1 MTQKNKMDYS
11 IEEFDKAKTKVMNY
25 IMYKKRTEYE
35 VKNKFSKTLEENL
48 LNDIIEYVK
57 EAGYLSDVQ
66 YIKRAVNEFMALNN
80 LSRKEIK
87 YKLFSKGVSNNL
99 IEDYF
104 SEHQEELYEYEL
116 NSAKKIIL
124 KKSQTM
130 DKTEI
135 NNYLRKK
142 GYTEEVIKQE

>member
-1 MTQKNKMDYS
+1 M
-11 IEEFDKAKTKVMNY
+11 
-25 IMYKKRTEYE
+25 
-35 VKNKFSKTLEENL
+35 
-48 LNDIIEYVK
+48 
-57 EAGYLSDVQ
+57 Q
-66 YIKRAVNEFMALNN
+66 YIERSVNEFMALNN

-87 YKLFSKGVSNNL
+87 YKLFSKGVQNNL

-104 SEHQEELYEYEL
+104 SEHQEELYEYEI

-135 NNYLRKK
+135 NNCLRKK
-142 GYTEEVIKQE
+142 GYTEEAIKEE